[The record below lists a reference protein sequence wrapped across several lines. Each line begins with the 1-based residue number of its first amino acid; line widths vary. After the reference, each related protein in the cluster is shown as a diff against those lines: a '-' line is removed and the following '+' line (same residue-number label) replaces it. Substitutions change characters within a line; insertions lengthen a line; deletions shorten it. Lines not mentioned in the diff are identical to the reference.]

1 MNKNSKEFDQELLN
15 SLIGKKI
22 PISSFEDELQK
33 IFKKKSSR
41 KLWWDNKPTK
51 IWDGK
56 EYHNLTDLH
65 TNRWQ
70 VSGQKDVTCGSI
82 HQGSYLPIGKV
93 GLFFDAGSCLL

>member
-15 SLIGKKI
+15 SLVGKKI

-56 EYHNLTDLH
+56 EYHEVNFRCCPEASNT
-65 TNRWQ
+65 R
-70 VSGQKDVTCGSI
+70 
-82 HQGSYLPIGKV
+82 YLFCMMLEHRDGYVEITEGY
-93 GLFFDAGSCLL
+93 LEALREERS